1 MDHDELEQLV
11 KRLYAWAEALEV
23 IGGESKGMA
32 PAIRRQARKIEAALA
47 GANESAA

>member
-1 MDHDELEQLV
+1 MSREELEQMA
-11 KRLYAWAEALEV
+11 KRLHAWAEALEV
-23 IGGESKGMA
+23 IGGESRGMA